1 MNELERARANAYGR
15 YATNNLMKEGASL
28 NLRQQATNRD
38 VNMLTAHARHPVP
51 TRFSNGDYN
60 NADIAIYS
68 TRSNNSL
75 MNYEENGDMSL
86 FTQIRNGNKAKI
98 TTLGEDLLPNYGAK
112 YDLEKNMDTITK
124 NSTSVYYPHL
134 RRTDSNRLPK
144 GAKPTLID
152 DRMLQ
157 HTYDREWNYESDQV
171 INAKNIVQSGRF
183 KDRIARQEDAD
194 RELLGMPRQMDNW
207 SEARAGY
214 AKRPAIPV
222 EDLDYQVKKRVA
234 EQQAYNSLDDER
246 IINQMEKISMAKI
259 NRNLENPK
267 WHLISGNN
275 DMIVDRVQNRYDTAY
290 TDAFE
295 NAQVNKDKGILETI
309 ASTIINLFKKEK
321 PSAYNERE
329 MKETFIEIQDA
340 PMTSNPYNVNR
351 EKAST
356 YVIRDGSMM
365 TVAPDTLDTYGSTY
379 VSPVSRTMAM
389 LNNGQLMIVQRFESD
404 AIYGGDMRPY
414 NDDLIV
420 TVLPAKFTERIRDRI
435 HNSEGRKFKELTS
448 QDYIQLLNFITEN
461 PSVQHRVSFKDIRA
475 LLKDDEIDRL
485 MLDDFEGKNIIV
497 NNEALYNYFKINEY
511 KRGHEN
517 KDDRYVDPNTVN
529 YEDKLDN
536 AVYQQAQDRTMLK
549 VNNERK
555 GQTITSPHLEDVV
568 NSKVET
574 YKHKVSNQL
583 LSNPKTHSYSGFS
596 LK

>member
-38 VNMLTAHARHPVP
+38 VNMLTAHARHAVP
-51 TRFSNGDYN
+51 TRFSNGNYN

-144 GAKPTLID
+144 DAKPTLID

-246 IINQMEKISMAKI
+246 IINQIEKISMSKI

-309 ASTIINLFKKEK
+309 TSTIINLFKKEK

-329 MKETFIEIQDA
+329 MKETFIEVNDA

-356 YVIRDGSMM
+356 YVIRDGTMM

-420 TVLPAKFTERIRDRI
+420 TVLPAKFTEKIRDRI

-448 QDYIQLLNFITEN
+448 QDYLQLLNFITEN
-461 PSVQHRVSFKDIRA
+461 PSVQHRVSFKDIKA
-475 LLKDDEIDRL
+475 LLKDDEIDKL

-497 NNEALYNYFKINEY
+497 NNEALTNYFKMNEY
-511 KRGHEN
+511 KRGLEN

-529 YEDKLDN
+529 YEDKLDH
-536 AVYQQAQDRTMLK
+536 AVYQQAQDRTVLK
-549 VNNERK
+549 VKNERQ

-568 NSKVET
+568 DSKVET
-574 YKHKVSNQL
+574 YKHNVSNQL
-583 LSNPKTHSYSGFS
+583 MSNPKIHSYSGFS